1 MNLQL
6 RRVVNTYMELKYR
19 TEMCARKTRNDYVAK
34 VF

>member
-19 TEMCARKTRNDYVAK
+19 TEMCAKETNDYVAK